1 MLFNAKS
8 NNAASDVAGRDV
20 VIYMTALDGR
30 RFDYAGRR
38 YIERKINR

>member
-20 VIYMTALDGR
+20 VIYMAALISAD
-30 RFDYAGRR
+30 
-38 YIERKINR
+38 

>member
-20 VIYMTALDGR
+20 VIYMTALISAD
-30 RFDYAGRR
+30 
-38 YIERKINR
+38 